1 MKERKLGR
9 GISDLISE
17 NELSFNDE
25 EKVIEIDIDS
35 VFPNPEQPRTDFNK
49 EALTEL
55 ADSIKQH
62 GILQPIIVKPSGDH
76 YVLIAGERRLRAA
89 KLADLETI
97 PALVREYNSIFL
109 AELAILENLQR
120 EDLNT
125 IEEAIALNKLMVQF
139 QLTHEELGAKIGKS
153 RSYITNALGLL
164 QLPDQVLSAVIN
176 GIITPGHARALS
188 KIKKEELCLSLLNKV
203 IKNELNV
210 RELENLIRELKT
222 KKVNVISQEL
232 ITNTKSEIKEIFK
245 NDYNVKVSNK
255 NISFNFKNEEEL
267 HKIMTLLKNMRG

>member
-97 PALVREYNSIFL
+97 PALVRE
-109 AELAILENLQR
+109 
-120 EDLNT
+120 
-125 IEEAIALNKLMVQF
+125 
-139 QLTHEELGAKIGKS
+139 
-153 RSYITNALGLL
+153 
-164 QLPDQVLSAVIN
+164 
-176 GIITPGHARALS
+176 
-188 KIKKEELCLSLLNKV
+188 
-203 IKNELNV
+203 
-210 RELENLIRELKT
+210 
-222 KKVNVISQEL
+222 
-232 ITNTKSEIKEIFK
+232 
-245 NDYNVKVSNK
+245 
-255 NISFNFKNEEEL
+255 
-267 HKIMTLLKNMRG
+267 